1 MRVRLP
7 PTTFFMPR
15 HIVIVG
21 AGVIGLSLALAICE
35 NIEDVRVTVV
45 AEHLPDSL
53 PYLSQYTSPW
63 AGAHFRP
70 FPLKNEAELR
80 EYPLTRKTWQRMKK
94 FAAEN
99 PESSVRLAQGV
110 EYVEKNEL
118 YETLG
123 RGYTEGIENF
133 RVLGK
138 EEIALGF
145 AFGAV
150 YDTFVL
156 SAPHYI
162 EFLYRKLRAEYGVE
176 FVKRRL
182 EQLSEAAV
190 YSDSSSCIVVNCTGT
205 GLQWNGGYDPTC
217 FPIRGQTLLVNLAHN
232 NALAEKTITIQH
244 KLGDWTFCINR
255 PLNGGVIIGGTKQ
268 INDFDSSVREEDSR
282 AIKERAAK
290 YFPELMR
297 HDKYGNAYFDVIK
310 TNVGFR
316 PARKAG
322 VNLAVEQRSGVT
334 IVNAYG
340 TAGSGFELSYG
351 IGLEVVEKVRQAQR
365 PHRL

>member
-1 MRVRLP
+1 MAQD
-7 PTTFFMPR
+7 
-15 HIVIVG
+15 IIIVG

-35 NIEDVRVTVV
+35 NIKDVRLTVV
-45 AEHLPDSL
+45 AEHHPDSQ

-80 EYPLTRKTWQRMKK
+80 EYPLTRKTWQRMKR

-110 EYVEKNEL
+110 EYVEENEL

-123 RGYTEGIENF
+123 RGYTEEIENF
-133 RVLGK
+133 KVLGK
-138 EEIALGF
+138 EEVPQGF
-145 AFGAV
+145 AFGAL

-162 EFLYRKLRAEYGVE
+162 EFLYRKLRAEYGVG
-176 FVKRRL
+176 FVKKRL
-182 EQLSEAAV
+182 DRLSEAVV
-190 YSDSSSCIVVNCTGT
+190 YSESSNCIVVNCSGT
-205 GLQWNGGYDPTC
+205 GLQWDGGYDTTC
-217 FPIRGQTLLVNLAHN
+217 FPIRGQTLLVNLAHD

-268 INDFDSSVREEDSR
+268 INDTDGSVREEDSR
-282 AIKERAAK
+282 AIKERAARF
-290 YFPELMR
+290 FPELMR
-297 HDKYGNAYFDVIK
+297 HDKNGNAYFDVIK

-316 PARKAG
+316 PARKMG
-322 VNLAVEQRSGVT
+322 VNLAVEQKAGTT
-334 IVNAYG
+334 INNAYG
-340 TAGSGFELSYG
+340 AAGSGFELSYG
-351 IGLEVVEKVRQAQR
+351 LGLEVVEKVRQAQR
-365 PHRL
+365 PSRL